1 MSSTL
6 HELDQ
11 LAISDRVDVHESERE
26 GGRVADRQAGGR
38 RRTDI
43 DRNRGED
50 RERDGTVCQVSP

>member
-1 MSSTL
+1 MSSIL

-11 LAISDRVDVHESERE
+11 LAISDRVGVHESERE